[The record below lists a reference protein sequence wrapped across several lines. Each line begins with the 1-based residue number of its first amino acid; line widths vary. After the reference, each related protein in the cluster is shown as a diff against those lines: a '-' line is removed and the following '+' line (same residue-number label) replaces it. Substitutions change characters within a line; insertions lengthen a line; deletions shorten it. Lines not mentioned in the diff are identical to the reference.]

1 MQAQNVDN
9 SLKISAIPCRTT
21 RSAEKR
27 PAAGDTASGSS
38 PAAALRSRR
47 SRVFAAGGSALHE
60 AAENGWAGGPHCE
73 AQNYDSK
80 TGWHGGSPGAN
91 HHEPTPGTTATGAK
105 RPPQRAG
112 KEEAKP
118 GTEAGRKASEAQ
130 PAARAAAAEPQ
141 EPEPPPE
148 NGADGDTPGGQGPG
162 RKETKQPPAAA
173 TDRTKAS
180 ERAAK
185 AARPTAG
192 PKPAEPTAHTDSP
205 AVGETHPPRAG
216 ADTAPG
222 APKAA
227 RHTADT
233 PDTQPTATAGRDGRA
248 ASAAQKEAAAD
259 TQAARPHEQ
268 GPGEQEQE
276 RGPDTPTSGKAA
288 ARATG
293 EEGADTAG
301 GRLRGGRNPARQ
313 PGRRR
318 KQGRGAEHQQEHPR
332 GAQQPKRNTSR
343 PRAHQKRS
351 DGSETARA
359 AERNARGHR
368 RPATKQGGKGG
379 QKSGL
384 TARHTRPERER
395 GERGKRLHD

>member
-1 MQAQNVDN
+1 MKNVDN
-9 SLKISAIPCRTT
+9 SHKTNEPTQ
-21 RSAEKR
+21 AERREAQKNGQ
-27 PAAGDTASGSS
+27 PLATLQAVAA
-38 PAAALRSRR
+38 RR
-47 SRVFAAGGSALHE
+47 QPYVRGEAEFLPLAVAHYTKQPKTGGRVGT
-60 AAENGWAGGPHCE
+60 HCE

-80 TGWHGGSPGAN
+80 TGWHGGRPGAN

-162 RKETKQPPAAA
+162 RKETKQPPAA
-173 TDRTKAS
+173 TDCTKAS

-205 AVGETHPPRAG
+205 AAGETHPPRAG

-248 ASAAQKEAAAD
+248 ASAAQKAAAAD

-276 RGPDTPTSGKAA
+276 RGPDTPTSGKPA

-293 EEGADTAG
+293 EEGADT
-301 GRLRGGRNPARQ
+301 GREAKRRAKPGKAARQ
-313 PGRRR
+313 RKKAGERDRTPPATPQGRATAETQHQQTAHAPETRRR
-318 KQGRGAEHQQEHPR
+318 
-332 GAQQPKRNTSR
+332 
-343 PRAHQKRS
+343 
-351 DGSETARA
+351 
-359 AERNARGHR
+359 R
-368 RPATKQGGKGG
+368 R
-379 QKSGL
+379 SGL
-384 TARHTRPERER
+384 RH
-395 GERGKRLHD
+395 